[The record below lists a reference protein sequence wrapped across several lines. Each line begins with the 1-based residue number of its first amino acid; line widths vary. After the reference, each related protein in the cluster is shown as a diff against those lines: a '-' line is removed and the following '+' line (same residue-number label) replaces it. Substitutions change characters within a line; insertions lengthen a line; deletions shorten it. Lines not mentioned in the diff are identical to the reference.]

1 MARRLTTLSGRLVLV
16 VLLSHAVLLPAL
28 FLVLSSV
35 VRQSMTDVFVDDA
48 RAQARM
54 LADILEL
61 DPSEPHRSEVGQ
73 LDGAILG
80 GRIVHATLLKGDV
93 EILSSLM
100 TDADAARFNEDFE
113 FGEHDDST
121 YYLSLPVVAENGVAN
136 LRLGF
141 DESFTQSNFESV
153 QRSIVIVIATYLF
166 ISVISTMFLSAN
178 VTQPIRWL
186 QRASRTIAS
195 GDYEQQLHSTSK
207 LVEIQELALDLER
220 MRSNLVGANAQL
232 QKEIAEK
239 ELAEAERR
247 TLEARLRHAQ
257 RLESLGTLAGG
268 VAHEFNNVLQPLL
281 LYTDLSLED
290 LPDDSPIAANMQRV
304 LELAHRAKGL
314 SQQILT
320 FGRFGDETEFEELAI
335 TPVVEEAITMILA
348 LLPATVDVR
357 VDIEPDIGNV
367 RCDPAQI
374 QQLVVNL
381 CNNAFQALTSSGG
394 HIGIRLSQA
403 SVADGRASQH
413 PNLHAGDYVVLEVAD
428 TGHGMDAET
437 IERVFEPFFTTQ
449 VVGEGTGLGLSVVH
463 GIVMRHDGEI
473 ILTSEPGEGTQFR
486 VYLPLAKSAGN
497 NA

>member
-35 VRQSMTDVFVDDA
+35 VRESMTDAFIDDA

-61 DPSEPHRSEVGQ
+61 DPSEPYRSEVGQ

-100 TDADAARFNEDFE
+100 TDADAASFNEDFE
-113 FGEHDDST
+113 FGEHDDDI
-121 YYLSLPVVAENGVAN
+121 YFLSLPVVAANGVAI

-141 DESFTQSNFESV
+141 DESLTQSNFAKV
-153 QRSIVIVIATYLF
+153 QQSIVIVIITYLF
-166 ISVISTMFLSAN
+166 VTLMSTMFLSRN

-195 GDYEQQLHSTSK
+195 GDYEKHLHSTST
-207 LVEIQELALDLER
+207 LVEIHDLALDLER

-320 FGRFGDETEFEELAI
+320 FGRFGGETEFEELAI

-348 LLPATVDVR
+348 LLPATADVR

-381 CNNAFQALTSSGG
+381 CNNAFQALTSSGSR
-394 HIGIRLSQA
+394 IRIRLSKA
-403 SVADGRASQH
+403 SVADGRAGRH
-413 PNLHAGDYVVLEVAD
+413 PNLRAGDFVVLEVAD
-428 TGHGMDAET
+428 TGRGMDAET
-437 IERVFEPFFTTQ
+437 RERVFEPFFTTHG
-449 VVGEGTGLGLSVVH
+449 VGEGTGLGLSVVH

-486 VYLPLAKSAGN
+486 IYLPLAEGAGN
-497 NA
+497 NE